1 MELIYADS
9 AATSLHKPPQVARA
23 VADAVCRLGNSGRGA
38 GAPALDSGRVIFD
51 CRRKLSALFDGDG
64 PEQVAFTSNV
74 TEALNTALK
83 GLFRP
88 GEHIITTAAEH
99 NSVLRPLYELE
110 DAGCE
115 LTILPCGENGVF
127 DPAALTAA
135 LRPNTRGVVCT
146 HASNV
151 TGNVTDIAAV
161 GEFCRAHG
169 LLFILDAAQTAG
181 TFPISMK
188 EQHIDVV
195 CFTGHKGLLGPQGTG
210 GLCVRRA
217 LSIRPLKTGGSG
229 IWSFRRSHPDA
240 MPTALEA
247 GTLNTPGIAGLSAG
261 LDFIAAEGMD
271 VLRQREQ
278 SLALEFYRRVRA
290 LPGVRVYGDF
300 STPDRAPIVSLNLG
314 EVPSDQVADEL
325 QERFGIAVRAGAHC
339 APLIHRH
346 FGTEGQGMVRFSF
359 SWANTPAEL
368 DAILAALTQLITE

>member
-1 MELIYADS
+1 MERIYADS

-23 VADAVCRLGNSGRGA
+23 VADAIGSLGNSGRGA
-38 GAPALDSGRVIFD
+38 NSAALDSGRVIFD
-51 CRRKLSALFDGDG
+51 CRRKLSDLFGGDG
-64 PEQVAFTSNV
+64 PEQVAFTCNV

-88 GEHIITTAAEH
+88 GDHILTTAAEH

-110 DAGCE
+110 DAGCD
-115 LTILPCGENGVF
+115 LTVLPCGRNGVF
-127 DPAALTAA
+127 DPAGLTAA

-161 GEFCRAHG
+161 GEFCRVHG
-169 LLFILDAAQTAG
+169 LLFILDSAQTAG
-181 TFPISMK
+181 TFPISMA

-210 GLCVRRA
+210 GLCVRRGLA
-217 LSIRPLKTGGSG
+217 IRPLKTGGSG
-229 IWSFRRSHPDA
+229 VHSFLRSHPGA

-247 GTLNTPGIAGLSAG
+247 GTLNAPGIAGLSAG
-261 LDFIAAEGMD
+261 LDFLAEQGME
-271 VLRQREQ
+271 VLRRREQ
-278 SLALEFYRRVRA
+278 SLAWEFYQRVSA

-314 EVPSDQVADEL
+314 DAPSALVADEL
-325 QERFGIAVRAGAHC
+325 QERFGIAVRSGAHC

-346 FGTEGQGMVRFSF
+346 FGTEAQGMVRFSF
-359 SWANTPAEL
+359 SWGNTPAEL
-368 DAILAALTQLITE
+368 DAILAALTRLINE

>member
-115 LTILPCGENGVF
+115 LTVLPCGENGVF
-127 DPAALTAA
+127 YPAGLAAA

-161 GEFCRAHG
+161 GTFCRAHG

-195 CFTGHKGLLGPQGTG
+195 CFTGHKGLLGPQGIG
-210 GLCVRRA
+210 GLCVRRG

-229 IWSFRRSHPDA
+229 IWSFRRSHPDV

-261 LDFIAAEGMD
+261 LDFLSEQGME
-271 VLRQREQ
+271 VLRRREQ
-278 SLALEFYRRVRA
+278 DLALKFYRRVRA
-290 LPGVRVYGDF
+290 LPGVRLYGDF

-314 EVPSDQVADEL
+314 EIPSDQVADEL
-325 QERFGIAVRAGAHC
+325 QERFGIAVRSGAHC

-346 FGTEGQGMVRFSF
+346 FGTEAQGMVRFSF